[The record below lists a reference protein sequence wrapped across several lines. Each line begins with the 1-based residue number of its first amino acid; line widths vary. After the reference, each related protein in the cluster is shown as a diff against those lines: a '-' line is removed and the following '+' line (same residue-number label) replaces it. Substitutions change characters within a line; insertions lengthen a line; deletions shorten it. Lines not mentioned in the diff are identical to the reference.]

1 MEADPLE
8 IAREAV
14 ALAEKATKGPMRCVQ
29 DHDCTRD
36 GRRGGAPMQEVCV
49 GETRIARCTIYS
61 TSADGELFAHAGTH
75 YGTLARA
82 LLAKHAEV
90 GRLREALMVL
100 EDNAGDMAERA
111 GSSADAA
118 AFRCLVEIARA
129 ALAQEAGK

>member
-1 MEADPLE
+1 MEADPL
-8 IAREAV
+8 
-14 ALAEKATKGPMRCVQ
+14 ALARAVLDQPEPRPWP
-29 DHDCTRD
+29 R
-36 GRRGGAPMQEVCV
+36 E
-49 GETRIARCTIYS
+49 
-61 TSADGELFAHAGTH
+61 
-75 YGTLARA
+75 GTLARA

>member
-14 ALAEKATKGPMRCVQ
+14 ALAEKATKGRWFWNHVGDDLNVDAEHGPPYYG
-29 DHDCTRD
+29 TRGILNAHEGYD
-36 GRRGGAPMQEVCV
+36 GDNLF
-49 GETRIARCTIYS
+49 
-61 TSADGELFAHAGTH
+61 ADGTLCAHAGTH
-75 YGTLARA
+75 YGTVARA

>member
-8 IAREAV
+8 IAREV
-14 ALAEKATKGPMRCVQ
+14 LRTERTRYYGQPERSDEVLAQ
-29 DHDCTRD
+29 
-36 GRRGGAPMQEVCV
+36 
-49 GETRIARCTIYS
+49 
-61 TSADGELFAHAGTH
+61 
-75 YGTLARA
+75 A